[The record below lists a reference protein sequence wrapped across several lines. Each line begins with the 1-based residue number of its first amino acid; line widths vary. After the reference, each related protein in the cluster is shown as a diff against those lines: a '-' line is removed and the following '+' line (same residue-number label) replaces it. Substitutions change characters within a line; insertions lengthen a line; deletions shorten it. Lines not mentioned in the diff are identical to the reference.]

1 MMRVTLDAKIN
12 ELYNMLT
19 KMSNMVET
27 NIEKSLRALINQD
40 VALAQEVIDFDKEI
54 NAYETEIEM
63 SCVNVIATQTP
74 LAMDLRRV
82 FSVVKIVTDL
92 ERIGDHC
99 VNVSRVVKSLGQY
112 ELITP
117 LVVIPDM
124 GERVKKMVHNSIQAF
139 VDEEVNLARQT
150 AEEDEIVDEI
160 YGKLYR
166 KLLDYMKGD
175 HDQEDQIIG
184 LLLVGRYFERMADH
198 ATNICE
204 RLIYLETGENVKY

>member
-1 MMRVTLDAKIN
+1 MRVTLDAKIN

>member
-1 MMRVTLDAKIN
+1 MRVTLDAKIN

-82 FSVVKIVTDL
+82 FSVIKIVTDL

-124 GERVKKMVHNSIQAF
+124 GERVKKMVHNSILAF